1 MDNNFLEF
9 SLPLWWVLPALLLA
23 IGLAFLLYQKQGMPW
38 SKNQNLMLG
47 VLRFFSILLVLLLFL
62 NPFIRQIFNQVERP
76 LVVIGVD
83 NSSSIASVHD
93 ENSQR
98 RITRSLN
105 DSKQELEDAKD
116 YRVEIISLQGKKDSL
131 KFDEAAT
138 DYSAFFRLV
147 EDEFASRNLASV
159 VLATDGIFNRGSSP
173 AYRPYTYPLFTL
185 GLGDTIPQRDVVI
198 AEVRNNA
205 VAYSGNEFPIRVKVS
220 GEGYVDRPIEV
231 KVTDRGEILDV
242 RNSTISEV
250 ENEFTFFLTADES
263 GLKHYTVSVTEYEGE
278 VTLVNN
284 KREIFIEVLESKK
297 QVLIAADSPHPDI
310 RAIRSVLEETGN
322 YDVTVYIERMNDRPE
337 NKKFDVQILM
347 DGVAAI
353 EGSTS
358 GIWIINSSFLGDD
371 VAAIPFLNIVA
382 NGQPDGVVPSYNS
395 NFSKFKLSQETERLG
410 NYPPISV
417 PFGDYNLSGPFEV
430 LFYQQVGSVVT
441 QKPLIAVF
449 DNGNQ
454 RQAVTAG
461 QGVWQWRLQEAAT
474 NDDSKLFSE
483 IVQKLVQYLS
493 INESKKQFRV
503 TEGLDTFTDGE
514 VVYFDVEIFDDIFLS
529 LEGQPYSLEIESED
543 ESTERFDF
551 VFGSENK
558 IARTTSFPS
567 GTYSFVARTQV
578 GDKSFTERGEFMVNA
593 LQLEQLQLTAN
604 HDLLKQMA
612 TKSGG
617 AYFHLSQME
626 ALQNQ
631 LLNTDYK
638 GIIHSDA
645 DRSPLINSIWVM
657 LLIAGLFSAEWGLR
671 KFWGGY

>member
-1 MDNNFLEF
+1 MKNNFLEF

-23 IGLAFLLYQKQGMPW
+23 IGLAFLLYQKQGVPW

-47 VLRFFSILLVLLLFL
+47 SLRFTAIMLVLLLLL
-62 NPFIRQIFNQVERP
+62 NPFIRQIFNETERP

-93 ENSQR
+93 DNFRQVF
-98 RITRSLN
+98 TNALHN
-105 DSKQELEDAKD
+105 LKAELEDAKD
-116 YRVEIISLQGKKDSL
+116 YRVEVISLQGKKDSL
-131 KFDEAAT
+131 DFDEAST

-147 EDEFASRNLASV
+147 EDEYASRNLANV

-173 AYRPYTYPLFTL
+173 AYRPYNYPLFTL

-220 GEGYVDRPIEV
+220 GQGYADRAIEV
-231 KVTDRGEILDV
+231 KVSDRGKILEV

-250 ENEFTFFLTADES
+250 ENEFTFLLTAEAA

-284 KREIFIEVLESKK
+284 RREVFIEVLESKK

-310 RAIRSVLEETGN
+310 RAIRSVLEETDN
-322 YDVTVYIERMNDRPE
+322 YEVTVYIERMNDRPE

-347 DGVAAI
+347 HGVAAI
-353 EGSTS
+353 EGSSS
-358 GIWIINSSFLGDD
+358 GIWVINSSFLGDD
-371 VAAIPFLNIVA
+371 VEAIPFLNIVA

-395 NFSKFKLSQETERLG
+395 NFSKFKLTQEVDRLG
-410 NYPPISV
+410 SYPPISV

-454 RQAVTAG
+454 RQAVTVG

-474 NDDSKLFSE
+474 NDDSKLFTE

-503 TEGLDTFTDGE
+503 TKGLDTFTDGE
-514 VVYFDVEIFDDIFLS
+514 VVYFDVEIYDDIFQS
-529 LEGQPYSLEIESED
+529 LEGQPYSLEIKAED
-543 ESTERFDF
+543 ESISRFDF

-558 IARTTSFPS
+558 TARTTSFSS

-578 GDKSFTERGEFMVNA
+578 GDKSFTERGEFVVNA

-604 HDLLKQMA
+604 HDLLKQIA

-657 LLIAGLFSAEWGLR
+657 LLIAGLLSAEWGLR
-671 KFWGGY
+671 KFLGGY